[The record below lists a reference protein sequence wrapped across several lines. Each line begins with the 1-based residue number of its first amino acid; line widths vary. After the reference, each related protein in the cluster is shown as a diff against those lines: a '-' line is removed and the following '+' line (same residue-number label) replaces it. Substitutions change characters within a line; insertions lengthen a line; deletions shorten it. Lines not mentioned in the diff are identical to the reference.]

1 MDGRVRALLSRV
13 TGGEVRDLAV
23 VDGETAYIRD
33 PVFPV
38 IRNRVNAEVAKTML
52 RLGGATR
59 SWARS

>member
-13 TGGEVRDLAV
+13 TGEVRDLAV